1 MGLWVWRCEL
11 SRPDRF
17 SRTFCV
23 GVRPAV
29 ASAPPSHSDAER
41 NCRAVGPTQFTP
53 LHRHDNST
61 LGNRVWATFAFF
73 LTPISTLWVKKQDIV
88 VLSVTSRNV
97 YRFLKFF
104 HCLRLKSKFAIKS
117 YLNIPPRLDRV
128 ATLPGEI
135 SMFKKSPCSRNK
147 CSEIPWKT

>member
-1 MGLWVWRCEL
+1 VEVWIEL
-11 SRPDRF
+11 ARPLFKNVLRR
-17 SRTFCV
+17 S
-23 GVRPAV
+23 
-29 ASAPPSHSDAER
+29 ASGGRICAALTLR
-41 NCRAVGPTQFTP
+41 RWTQFRAVGPTQFTP

-88 VLSVTSRNV
+88 VLSVTWRNV

-135 SMFKKSPCSRNK
+135 SMFKKSPCLRNK